1 MAKKK
6 TPQPPARAGGKKGRT
21 PQPPVPA
28 PPLPQYAP
36 GAGAGAYNVGFTPS
50 VQSQLTQPY
59 LDVMAGTAYGNMPNV
74 AGNLGG
80 QQDWAGLYGGMGG
93 QQFGRFMQGAPQE
106 QGLTT
111 QMGGQAGGTL
121 GAYGQVMNPNLPL
134 IANLQGQLADIQAG
148 RDTGFDPYMTQQ
160 YNQSEQQLHD
170 TLRKQLGPDQR
181 AQSVQSGE
189 ADGVWV
195 SAVPAP
201 AANPRRAPAS
211 AAEPCWAGRRV
222 RQYLWWPARPAI
234 RPSRCLGAA
243 VRTVRERHLQH
254 DDGTRPRRVEWT
266 GPVLWQSSG
275 ADRAHVPSADDDG
288 PIRWRDGRTGPRSRR
303 CTTAVSAGS
312 DGAVPGIDLSD
323 AGAIHG
329 RDDGPVRQPLGEY
342 RRGHDGRLRSRLK
355 CRHESGRGLDG
366 WRTGPVGWRVRLSR
380 SDARTGT
387 LAA

>member
-6 TPQPPARAGGKKGRT
+6 TPQPPARVGGKKAGRKT

-74 AGNLGG
+74 ARNLGG

-148 RDTGFDPYMTQQ
+148 KDTGFDPYMTQQ

-170 TLRKQLGPDQR
+170 TLRKQLGPDYATSSAGINALNQFNQEKQTAFGSARFQR
-181 AQSVQSGE
+181 QLQIQDALQQAQQNLAGQAGGFANIYGGQRGQQFGQ
-189 ADGVWV
+189 ADVLGQRFGQFANDIYNTTMGLGTGALAGQGQYYGNQGALMNLTG
-195 SAVPAP
+195 AVPAMM
-201 AANPRRAPAS
+201 
-211 AAEPCWAGRRV
+211 G
-222 RQYLWWPARPAI
+222 QYGGAMTGQA
-234 RPSRCLGAA
+234 GAA
-243 VRTVRERHLQH
+243 VSAQAPYQQDRLAQFQASTYPTSGQFMGEKMA
-254 DDGTRPRRVEWT
+254 
-266 GPVLWQSSG
+266 QSGNRWASIG
-275 ADRAHVPSADDDG
+275 ANIGSMGGSA
-288 PIRWRDGRTGPRSRR
+288 
-303 CTTAVSAGS
+303 AAAG
-312 DGAVPGIDLSD
+312 GG
-323 AGAIHG
+323 GG
-329 RDDGPVRQPLGEY
+329 
-342 RRGHDGRLRSRLK
+342 
-355 CRHESGRGLDG
+355 
-366 WRTGPVGWRVRLSR
+366 
-380 SDARTGT
+380 
-387 LAA
+387 

>member
-1 MAKKK
+1 MAKKGK

-170 TLRKQLGPDQR
+170 TLRKQLGPDYATSSAGINALNQFNQEKQTAFGSARFQR
-181 AQSVQSGE
+181 QLQIQDALQQAQQNLAGQAGGFANIYGGQRGQQFGQADVLGQRFGQFANDIYNTTMGLGQGALSGQGQYYGNQAALMGLTSQVPTMMGQYGGAMAGQAREAVAAQQPYQQDRMAQFQASTYPTQGQYMGEMMGQSGNRWANIGAGMMGASE
-189 ADGVWV
+189 A
-195 SAVPAP
+195 
-201 AANPRRAPAS
+201 AS
-211 AAEPCWAGRRV
+211 
-222 RQYLWWPARPAI
+222 
-234 RPSRCLGAA
+234 
-243 VRTVRERHLQH
+243 
-254 DDGTRPRRVEWT
+254 
-266 GPVLWQSSG
+266 
-275 ADRAHVPSADDDG
+275 
-288 PIRWRDGRTGPRSRR
+288 
-303 CTTAVSAGS
+303 SAGTK
-312 DGAVPGIDLSD
+312 
-323 AGAIHG
+323 AGG
-329 RDDGPVRQPLGEY
+329 G
-342 RRGHDGRLRSRLK
+342 
-355 CRHESGRGLDG
+355 
-366 WRTGPVGWRVRLSR
+366 
-380 SDARTGT
+380 
-387 LAA
+387 